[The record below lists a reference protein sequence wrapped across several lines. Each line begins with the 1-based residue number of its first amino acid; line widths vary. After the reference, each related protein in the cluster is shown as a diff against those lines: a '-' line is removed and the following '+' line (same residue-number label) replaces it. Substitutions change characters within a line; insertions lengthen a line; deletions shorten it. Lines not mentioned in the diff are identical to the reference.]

1 MFCCDG
7 VTGEFTTF
15 PPSHFQVGS
24 SKYFNSS
31 FKQAHHTAHILKKAG
46 GLCSQKWVQHLII
59 NITLYKKQF
68 SRLSATV
75 PYSHLFWQS
84 YFYSLRCRDN
94 FSNQEE
100 YFCLFIKLI
109 QTRLTSEIILRNT
122 ETLLVDNLLKRE
134 FFLGK
139 PKRHQQITYL
149 KGNIVQEN
157 RNFTSR

>member
-24 SKYFNSS
+24 SIYFNSS
-31 FKQAHHTAHILKKAG
+31 FKQAHHTAHILNKSWGVVSSKVGATF
-46 GLCSQKWVQHLII
+46 S
-59 NITLYKKQF
+59 ITLYKKQF

-94 FSNQEE
+94 FSNQGE
-100 YFCLFIKLI
+100 YFCLFIKFI

-122 ETLLVDNLLKRE
+122 ETLLVNNFLKRIY
-134 FFLGK
+134 FLGK
-139 PKRHQQITYL
+139 PKLYQQITYL
-149 KGNIVQEN
+149 KGKISQEN